1 MISGSPGRIP
11 VNIEPP
17 DNDGDVYM
25 LTTVRKILSFQ
36 MTIAEWIG
44 TALILAVPYLLVG
57 LIWSLTHT
65 SHLTGMPRLDAVVS
79 FLGAI
84 VSWPVLLFT
93 NVCMS

>member
-1 MISGSPGRIP
+1 
-11 VNIEPP
+11 
-17 DNDGDVYM
+17 M
-25 LTTVRKILSFQ
+25 LTAVRKILGFQ

-44 TALILAVPYLLVG
+44 TAIILAVPYLLVG
-57 LIWSLTHT
+57 LAWSLTHT
-65 SHLTGMPRLDAVVS
+65 GHLAGLPRAEAVVS

>member
-1 MISGSPGRIP
+1 
-11 VNIEPP
+11 
-17 DNDGDVYM
+17 M
-25 LTTVRKILSFQ
+25 LTAVRKILGFQ

-44 TALILAVPYLLVG
+44 TAIILAVPYLLIG

-65 SHLTGMPRLDAVVS
+65 SHLAGMHGADATVS
-79 FLGAI
+79 FLGSI

>member
-1 MISGSPGRIP
+1 
-11 VNIEPP
+11 
-17 DNDGDVYM
+17 M
-25 LTTVRKILSFQ
+25 LTAVRKILEFR

-44 TALILAVPYLLVG
+44 TAIILAVPYLLIG

-65 SHLTGMPRLDAVVS
+65 GHLADMRGADAVVS